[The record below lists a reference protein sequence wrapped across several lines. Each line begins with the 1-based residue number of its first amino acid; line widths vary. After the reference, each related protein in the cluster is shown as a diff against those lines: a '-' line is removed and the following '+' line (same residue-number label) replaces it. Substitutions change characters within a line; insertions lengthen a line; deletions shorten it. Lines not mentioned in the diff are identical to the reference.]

1 MRGLGQLEA
10 TVMSFVWAADA
21 PMTVRDLVETLQ
33 RDRAIAYTTVMTVM
47 DNLHSK
53 GFLGRDRVGRA
64 YVYRATRAREQYE
77 AELMEEVLASSSDR
91 SATLMHFVE
100 QISADELTELRALI
114 AGFDESS
121 RA

>member
-10 TVMSFVWAADA
+10 TVMAFVWTAEA
-21 PMTVRDLVETLQ
+21 PVTVRDVVESLQ

-53 GFLGRDRVGRA
+53 GLLGRERVGRA

-91 SATLMHFVE
+91 SATLLHFVE
-100 QISADELTELRALI
+100 QISTEELAELRSLI
-114 AGFDESS
+114 AGLDETS
-121 RA
+121 RP